1 MRVECLSLSQIDDS
15 LWASLVD
22 LRNRDESY
30 DNPMF
35 EPEFIRILAGLRSDV
50 HVLVGYENDAPIIY
64 FPIQKHAGNWA
75 RPAAGPFSDWHSPIG
90 DSAYFE
96 ELLAHAGIAG
106 VTVHGLMPK
115 NLARCSAGLIRESC
129 HITHIAGEFSDFY
142 DNQRKMFPKHF
153 KKMRRLRRNLENNVG
168 ALEFCYNDRSDD
180 AFDWLMK
187 IKREQY
193 LRTRRHDVLGADWA
207 REFVDQVHAFQNSRF
222 RTVMC
227 TLRVNGVLI
236 AVEMNMQSDTVLH
249 GWLTG
254 FDRTYAAHSP
264 GLLLV
269 EWMLEEMVSRGIRIY
284 DAGPG
289 LGHYKKYYA
298 NYSYPLDTGVVMG
311 GATLH
316 PIRLLGSAWR
326 KAERLP
332 LGVISRVMQKTR
344 RRMDQVLQVELTFSA
359 RLFGL
364 LRAIRAFGE

>member
-1 MRVECLSLSQIDDS
+1 MRVECLALSQIDDS

-22 LRNRDESY
+22 LRNRDEYY

-35 EPEFIRILAGLRSDV
+35 EPEFIRILSSLRSDV
-50 HVLVGYENDAPIIY
+50 RVLIGFENDAPIIY

-90 DSAYFE
+90 DSARFS
-96 ELLAHAGIAG
+96 ELLRQAGIAG

-115 NLARCSAGLIRESC
+115 NLDRCQANLSRESS
-129 HITHIAGEFSDFY
+129 HVTYIAGEFGDFY
-142 DNQRKMFPKHF
+142 ANQKSMFPKHF

-168 ALEFCYNDRSDD
+168 PLEFCYDDRSDD
-180 AFDWLMK
+180 AFEWLMK

-207 REFVDQVHAFQNSRF
+207 REFVEQVHVLQNERF

-227 TLRVNGVLI
+227 TLRVNGALI
-236 AVEMNMQSDTVLH
+236 AAELNMQSDTVLH

-254 FDRTYAAHSP
+254 FDRTYAANSP

-269 EWMLEEMVSRGIRIY
+269 EQMLEEMVSRGIRTY

-289 LGHYKKYYA
+289 LAHYKKYYA
-298 NYSYPLDTGVVMG
+298 NYSYPVDTGVVMG
-311 GATLH
+311 GSTLH
-316 PIRLLGSAWR
+316 PIRLMGAAWR
-326 KAERLP
+326 QTERLP
-332 LGVISRVMQKTR
+332 LGVVSRMMQKIR
-344 RRMDQVLQVELTFSA
+344 RRMDQVLQAELTFSA

-364 LRAIRAFGE
+364 LRAIRAFAE